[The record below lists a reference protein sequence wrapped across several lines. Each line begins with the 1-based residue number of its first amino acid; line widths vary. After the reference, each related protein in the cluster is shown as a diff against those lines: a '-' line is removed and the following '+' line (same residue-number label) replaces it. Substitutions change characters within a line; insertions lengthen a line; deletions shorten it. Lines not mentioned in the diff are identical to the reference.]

1 MYVRVVPADCCL
13 PSCTHGDLAGS
24 LLYTD
29 CLQQEMHDCPFYELP
44 EIPDEENRSV
54 HLRV

>member
-44 EIPDEENRSV
+44 ENPDEENRSV